1 MLIKFKENDM
11 KVWPDEDEDYDN
23 EKLHTLSDRDVKVWE
38 YFVAIIAFGITA
50 FLVLSLFD

>member
-1 MLIKFKENDM
+1 M
-11 KVWPDEDEDYDN
+11 KVWPEDDNNYDN

-38 YFVAIIAFGITA
+38 YFVSIIAIGITV